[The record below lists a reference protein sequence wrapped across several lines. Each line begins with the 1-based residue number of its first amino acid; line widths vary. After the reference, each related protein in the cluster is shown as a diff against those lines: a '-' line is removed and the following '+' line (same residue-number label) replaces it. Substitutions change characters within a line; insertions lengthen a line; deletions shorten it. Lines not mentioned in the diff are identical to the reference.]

1 MHINT
6 RRKLRAIEQAQAG
19 ARETGDNWT
28 VNTGGST
35 GYYYHCQRAAD
46 DDHEWSDYFCTI
58 TPDDA
63 DTDPFEILNNLSK
76 HRKE

>member
-1 MHINT
+1 MNINT
-6 RRKLRAIEQAQAG
+6 RRKLKAIEQAQAG

-28 VNTGGST
+28 INAGGST
-35 GYYYHCQRAAD
+35 GYCCQRAAED
-46 DDHEWSDYFCTI
+46 DQEWSDYFCTI
-58 TPDDA
+58 TPDDV

>member
-1 MHINT
+1 MDSTT
-6 RRKLRAIEQAQAG
+6 RRKLRAIEKAQAG

-28 VNTGGST
+28 IIDGMAD
-35 GYYYHCQRAAD
+35 YYCNRAGD
-46 DDHEWSDYFCTI
+46 NDHEWSDYFCTI

-76 HRKE
+76 YRIN

>member
-6 RRKLRAIEQAQAG
+6 RRKLKAIVQAQEG

-28 VNTGGST
+28 VNAGGSA
-35 GYYYHCQRAAD
+35 GFYAQRAGA

-58 TPDDA
+58 TPDDI
-63 DTDPFEILNNLSK
+63 DTNPHDILGSLSK
-76 HRKE
+76 YRLE

>member
-28 VNTGGST
+28 VNAGGST
-35 GYYYHCQRAAD
+35 GYYAQRAAD
-46 DDHEWSDYFCTI
+46 GDHEWSDYFCTI
-58 TPDDA
+58 TPA
-63 DTDPFEILNNLSK
+63 DVETYPLEILNNLSK
-76 HRKE
+76 YRME